1 LGGWRKLHDEELH
14 KLYSLPN
21 IIRMI
26 KLRMRSPGHVVCMV
40 EKTIAYRVL
49 MGKQKERDH

>member
-1 LGGWRKLHDEELH
+1 MYIHTLNWIQTHISTVQVEEGILMKQWEDGEKLHNEELH

-26 KLRMRSPGHVVCMV
+26 LQG
-40 EKTIAYRVL
+40 
-49 MGKQKERDH
+49 G